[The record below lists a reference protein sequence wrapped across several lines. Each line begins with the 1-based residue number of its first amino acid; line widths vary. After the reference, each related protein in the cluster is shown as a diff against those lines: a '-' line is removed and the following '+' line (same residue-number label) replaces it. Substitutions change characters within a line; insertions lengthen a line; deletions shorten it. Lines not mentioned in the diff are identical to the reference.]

1 MNIEDLAQLAC
12 DEPATLLWCGG
23 ERFAADALGARRDFG
38 RLDDALKFI
47 VSELPLGRRL
57 TAWTIT
63 GNRLIPPEGNAALW
77 ESLAA

>member
-1 MNIEDLAQLAC
+1 MYSEDMTELAA

-23 ERFAADALGARRDFG
+23 QKFAADALGTRRDFG
-38 RLDDALKFI
+38 RLDEALQFI

-63 GNRLIPPEGNAALW
+63 ANRLIPPEGNAALW
-77 ESLAA
+77 ERLAA